1 MKRFNIASWMYK
13 KLDIVDPEYLQTK
26 KIMKNGGDLSI
37 LAVTENCRWIIQIL
51 TTAIYLEDFY
61 NSKLSKYVR
70 SNNIDDSDKLLGN
83 VIYNVCGIKAN
94 SKGGSLELSRDFCKH
109 TDLVLTEQKIIEL
122 FLNFC
127 TKNSNPIKTYFCE
140 IGIKF
145 PYKANSDLIKGDKCK
160 IIYLNCNPEFKE
172 TQDFQNFKKILG
184 KPYSADFKESLQ
196 KDLGER
202 IGYKVDSV
210 INKLVDEKT
219 HGLA

>member
-1 MKRFNIASWMYK
+1 MRRFNIASWMYK
-13 KLDIVDPEYLQTK
+13 KFDIVDPEYLQTK
-26 KIMKNGGDLSI
+26 QIIQNSEELSI
-37 LAVTENCRWIIQIL
+37 LEVTENCRWILQIL

-61 NSKLSKYVR
+61 NSKLSKYIR
-70 SNNIDDSDKLLGN
+70 SNNIDDGDTLLGN
-83 VIYNVCGIKAN
+83 VIYNVCGIKPN
-94 SKGGSLELSRDFCKH
+94 SKSGCLELSRDFCKH

-127 TKNSNPIKTYFCE
+127 TKNSKPIKTYFCE

-184 KPYSADFKESLQ
+184 KPYTADFKESLQ

-202 IGYKVDSV
+202 IGYKVDNV
-210 INKLVDEKT
+210 INKIIDVKSY
-219 HGLA
+219 GLS